1 MVKILKYF
9 KLQTKNFQLISETRS
24 LSADWLPSLI
34 KASAFGVLASQLFG
48 RSVAYFFHPLRSTGE
63 KLKG

>member
-1 MVKILKYF
+1 VKILKYF
-9 KLQTKNFQLISETRS
+9 KLQPKNFQLISEIRIPFRR
-24 LSADWLPSLI
+24 LSAKPHQS
-34 KASAFGVLASQLFG
+34 KPFGVLASQLFG